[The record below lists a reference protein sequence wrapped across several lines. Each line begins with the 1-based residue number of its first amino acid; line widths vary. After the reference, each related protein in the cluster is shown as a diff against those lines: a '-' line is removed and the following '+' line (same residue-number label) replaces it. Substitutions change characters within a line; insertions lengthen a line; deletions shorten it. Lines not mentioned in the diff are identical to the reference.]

1 MGLHRYNP
9 FEGAEHET
17 AEEADPVARALGYPF
32 EQKENSFLFSHG
44 GMADLDE
51 EKIAHGVAHAAD
63 DEDWF
68 DGVAAGTGL
77 SAEDVSER
85 IAVIAAGSNSSPR
98 QLRRKFR
105 GMAHDEPVP
114 VLRAR
119 LHDYAVVYAALI
131 SSYGAVPA
139 TNHHVPGAA
148 ADVFL
153 TLLTRDQFRRM
164 NLTEDVGN
172 AYALASLRRG
182 SVRLAGVPVPGLVY
196 GYFGLPGAMKDE
208 KGGLIGLSHVG
219 PQEGVKAADQLGA
232 QRICAKLTACQVDP
246 LPVLRRDS
254 DGADPRPETTRI
266 IQERFSV
273 PPWV

>member
-1 MGLHRYNP
+1 MGLHLYNP
-9 FEGAEHET
+9 FDGVEHET
-17 AEEADPVARALGYPF
+17 PEEADPVARALGYPF
-32 EQKENSFLFSHG
+32 DQKENSFLFSHG
-44 GMADLDE
+44 GMADLDD
-51 EKIAHGVAHAAD
+51 EKIGHGVARAAT

-77 SAEDVSER
+77 DAEDISQR
-85 IAVIAAGSNSSPR
+85 IAVVAAGSNSSPR
-98 QLRRKFR
+98 QLKRKFR
-105 GMAHDEPVP
+105 GLEHDEPVP

-148 ADVFL
+148 ANVFL

-182 SVRLAGVPVPGLVY
+182 SVRLAGAAVPGLVY
-196 GYFGLPGAMKDE
+196 GYFALPGAIKDE
-208 KGGLIGLSHVG
+208 KGGLVGLSHVG
-219 PQEGVKAADQLGA
+219 PQEGVEPADQLGI
-232 QRICAKLTACQVDP
+232 QRICARLTLGEEDP
-246 LPVLRRDS
+246 LPMLRRHID
-254 DGADPRPETTRI
+254 DADARLKTTRI